1 MSSQLAMFH
10 HAILTNDASAILPA
24 LKPHPRLSGA
34 QQFAI
39 YSEGYRIRLVAAI
52 ASDYPHT
59 RDWLG
64 GDVFDQ
70 YAREYGEAIAPTS
83 YNLDFY
89 PHPFGAWLADRI
101 DDRFAGELARLE
113 AGIAVV
119 FMLPD
124 SAPLAAD
131 AFTQLSPD
139 AFGAQALKMRTAL
152 QLMACDYPTNDWVSA
167 VRAGESPPR
176 PEPQASYVL
185 LVRHPNEVQRM
196 ALDEAGYA
204 LLQALARGLTVEQA
218 LDVVIAEDGE
228 RLPAI
233 AANLQVW
240 FSQWVAG
247 GVFKSDGD

>member
-1 MSSQLAMFH
+1 MSEQLAIFH
-10 HAILTNDASAILPA
+10 HAILANDASAVLPA
-24 LKPHPRLSGA
+24 LKPHPRLSAA

-39 YSEGYRIRLVAAI
+39 YIEVYRMRLVAAI

-59 RDWLG
+59 RDLLG
-64 GDVFDQ
+64 GDVFDS
-70 YAREYGEAIAPTS
+70 YAREYCETTPPTS
-83 YNLDFY
+83 YNLDVY
-89 PHPFGAWLADRI
+89 PHPFGAWLVHHMADP
-101 DDRFAGELARLE
+101 FAGELARLE

-124 SAPLAAD
+124 STPLAAD
-131 AFTQLSPD
+131 SFTQLSPE

-152 QLMACDYPTNDWVSA
+152 QLMACHYPTNDWVSA
-167 VRAGESPPR
+167 ARAGENPPR
-176 PEPQASYVL
+176 PEPQKTYVL
-185 LVRHPNEVQRM
+185 LVRHYNEVQRL

-233 AANLQVW
+233 AANLQTW
-240 FSQWVAG
+240 FSTWVTG
-247 GVFKSDGD
+247 GVFKSNGD

>member
-1 MSSQLAMFH
+1 MSEQLAIFH
-10 HAILTNDASAILPA
+10 RAILANDASAVLPA

-39 YSEGYRIRLVAAI
+39 YSEGYRMRLVAAI

-59 RDWLG
+59 RDLLG

-70 YAREYGEAIAPTS
+70 YAGEYCETIPPTS

-89 PHPFGAWLADRI
+89 PHPFGAWLADHS
-101 DDRFAGELARLE
+101 DDIFTGELARLE

-124 SAPLAAD
+124 SVPLAAD
-131 AFTQLSPD
+131 SFTQLSPD
-139 AFGAQALKMRTAL
+139 AFGAQALKMRTAM
-152 QLMACDYPTNDWVSA
+152 QLMACDYPTNDWVRA
-167 VRAGESPPR
+167 TRAGENPPR
-176 PEPQASYVL
+176 PEPQKTYVL
-185 LVRHPNEVQRM
+185 LVRHHNEVQRI

-218 LDVVIAEDGE
+218 LDAVIAEDGE

-233 AANLQVW
+233 AANLQAW
-240 FSQWVAG
+240 FSVWIAN
-247 GVFKSDGD
+247 GVFAAA

>member
-1 MSSQLAMFH
+1 MSETLRTFH
-10 HAILTNDASAILPA
+10 QAILANDATAVLPA

-59 RDWLG
+59 RDLLG

-70 YAREYGEAIAPTS
+70 YAHEYCETIAPTS

-89 PHPFGAWLADRI
+89 PHPFGAWLAHHIADP
-101 DDRFAGELARLE
+101 FVGELARLE
-113 AGIAVV
+113 ASIAVV

-131 AFTQLSPD
+131 AFTQLSPE
-139 AFGAQALKMRTAL
+139 AFGAQQLTMRTAL

-167 VRAGESPPR
+167 VRSGENPPR
-176 PEPQASYVL
+176 PVPQKTYVL
-185 LVRHPNEVQRM
+185 LVRHQNEVQRL

-218 LDVVIAEDGE
+218 LDAVIAEDSA

-240 FSQWVAG
+240 FSQWVAN
-247 GVFKSDGD
+247 GVFAAA